1 MKGMREIRN
10 RIKAVKGTGQITH
23 AMELVAASKMR
34 KAQQSAENGRAYATL
49 LMDMTET
56 VMEKIGTMMSANIT
70 KTGTSKRLIIVFSTD
85 KGLCGPLNTNLFK
98 TISEI
103 NDEAEFIAIGARAS
117 RFIARLGKPLKA
129 QFSLSDHVTFTEVR
143 KIAEFAMK
151 LAKEQGDISSIEVL
165 YPLFINTLKQ
175 EPTFVKIAP
184 VDDLDEFIKRL
195 RKTYKLEKSLEK
207 PEDAREFIFE
217 PSPKQILDELPSFY
231 IKQALYHIALDA
243 KASEHSARM
252 VAMKSASDNADALV
266 KSLTIEYNKARQEAI
281 TTEILEL
288 AAASQAMENNS

>member
-56 VMEKIGTMMSANIT
+56 VMEQIGSIMKGG
-70 KTGTSKRLIIVFSTD
+70 KTDSKRSKRLIIVFSTD
-85 KGLCGPLNTNLFK
+85 KGLCGSLNTNLFK
-98 TISEI
+98 TIAEI
-103 NDEAEFIAIGARAS
+103 KGDAEFIAVGNRAA
-117 RFIARLGKPLKA
+117 RFIARIGKPLKA
-129 QFSLSDHVTFTEVR
+129 QFSVSDHVKFAEVR

-151 LAKEQGDISSIEVL
+151 TVKEQGDIGSIEVL
-165 YPLFINTLKQ
+165 YPLFINTLRQ

-184 VDDLDEFIKRL
+184 VDDLDEFIERL
-195 RKTYKLEKSLEK
+195 RKSYKLDTEKR
-207 PEDAREFIFE
+207 PQDTREILFE
-217 PSPKQILDELPSFY
+217 PSPKEILAELPQFY
-231 IKQALYHIALDA
+231 IKQALYQMALDA

-252 VAMKSASDNADALV
+252 VAMKSASDNADDLV
-266 KSLTIEYNKARQEAI
+266 RCLTIEYNKARQEAI
-281 TTEILEL
+281 TTEITEL
-288 AAASQAMENNS
+288 AAAAQAMENNS

>member
-56 VMEKIGTMMSANIT
+56 VMEQIGSIMKGG
-70 KTGTSKRLIIVFSTD
+70 KTDSKRSKRLIIVFSTD
-85 KGLCGPLNTNLFK
+85 KGLCGSLNTNLFK
-98 TISEI
+98 TIAEI
-103 NDEAEFIAIGARAS
+103 KGDAEFIAVGNRAT
-117 RFIARLGKPLKA
+117 RFIARIGKPLKA
-129 QFSLSDHVTFTEVR
+129 QFSVSDHVKFAEVR

-151 LAKEQGDISSIEVL
+151 TVKEQGDIGSIEVL
-165 YPLFINTLKQ
+165 YPLFINTLRQ

-184 VDDLDEFIKRL
+184 VDDLDEFIERL
-195 RKTYKLEKSLEK
+195 RKSYKLDTEKR
-207 PEDAREFIFE
+207 PQDTREILFE
-217 PSPKQILDELPSFY
+217 PSPKEILAELPQFY
-231 IKQALYHIALDA
+231 IKQALYQMALDA

-252 VAMKSASDNADALV
+252 VAMKSASDNADDLV
-266 KSLTIEYNKARQEAI
+266 RCLTIEYNKARQEAI
-281 TTEILEL
+281 TTEITEL
-288 AAASQAMENNS
+288 AAAAQAMENNS

>member
-56 VMEKIGTMMSANIT
+56 VMEQIGSIMKGG
-70 KTGTSKRLIIVFSTD
+70 KTDSKRSKRLIIVFSTD
-85 KGLCGPLNTNLFK
+85 KGLCGSLNTNLFK
-98 TISEI
+98 TIAEI
-103 NDEAEFIAIGARAS
+103 KGDAEFIAVGNRAA
-117 RFIARLGKPLKA
+117 RFIARIGKPLKA
-129 QFSLSDHVTFTEVR
+129 QFSVSDHVKFAEVR

-151 LAKEQGDISSIEVL
+151 TVKEQGDIGSIEVL
-165 YPLFINTLKQ
+165 YPLFINTLRQ

-195 RKTYKLEKSLEK
+195 RKSYKLDTEKR
-207 PEDAREFIFE
+207 PQDTREILFE
-217 PSPKQILDELPSFY
+217 PSPKEILAELPQFY
-231 IKQALYHIALDA
+231 IKQALYQMALDA

-252 VAMKSASDNADALV
+252 VAMKSASDNADDLV
-266 KSLTIEYNKARQEAI
+266 RCLTIEYNKARQEAI
-281 TTEILEL
+281 TTEITEL
-288 AAASQAMENNS
+288 AAAAQAMENNS